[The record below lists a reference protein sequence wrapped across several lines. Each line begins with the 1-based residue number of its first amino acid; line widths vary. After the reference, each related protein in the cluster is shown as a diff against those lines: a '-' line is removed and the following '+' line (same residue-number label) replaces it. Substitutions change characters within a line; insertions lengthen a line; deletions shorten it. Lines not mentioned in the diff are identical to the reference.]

1 MLVDIFP
8 ALNFNEEKE
17 ILYILEGEMK
27 NREEVAISEL
37 RENLSDLIN
46 KSAFGKQRIV
56 LNRRGKCLV
65 ALVPIEDLESLEE
78 QEEKRIKDLC
88 EK

>member
-1 MLVDIFP
+1 
-8 ALNFNEEKE
+8 
-17 ILYILEGEMK
+17 MK

-46 KSAFGKQRIV
+46 KSGFGKQRIV
-56 LNRRGKCLV
+56 LKRRGKCLV
-65 ALVPIEDLESLEE
+65 ALVPIEDLEILEK
-78 QEEKRIKDLC
+78 QEGIRTADQC